1 MHDETTPPLSR
12 TPWHE
17 RTVLNVQLWDDGETS
32 IEAHRPLPGQTI
44 LCITNDGQ
52 QWEVNLRCHGP
63 RILGLLMQAVAL
75 LGAEPTVNAE
85 QMLPLNEQP
94 VPSGA
99 PLDPKRPIGVGRSR
113 KQ

>member
-1 MHDETTPPLSR
+1 MHDETTPLSR

-17 RTVLNVQLWDDGETS
+17 RTVLNVQLWDDGETT

-63 RILGLLMQAVAL
+63 RILNLLRQAVTL
-75 LGAEPTVNAE
+75 LDAEPT
-85 QMLPLNEQP
+85 MLQNEQP
-94 VPSGA
+94 APDRE

-113 KQ
+113 KNNP